1 MRAKIILEMY
11 TVKLDRILNNFTNKK
26 QNLYL

>member
-11 TVKLDRILNNFTNKK
+11 TVKLDRILNNFTNK
-26 QNLYL
+26 NLYL